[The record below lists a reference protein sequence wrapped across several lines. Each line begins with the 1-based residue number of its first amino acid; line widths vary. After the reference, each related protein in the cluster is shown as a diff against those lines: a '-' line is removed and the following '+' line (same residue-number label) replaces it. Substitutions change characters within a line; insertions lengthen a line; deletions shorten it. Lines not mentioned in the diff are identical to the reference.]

1 MSAYQKNL
9 AVGVTVLG
17 ALLLLGWMILR
28 FSDAPFQLFAK
39 EQMPVR
45 FRSASAEGL
54 SEGSPVYYLGVL
66 VGRVKTVG
74 RPTDPRDLGVNIE
87 ALLEPQPPL
96 PANVEGRIRSPI
108 FGGGATI
115 HLVLVPENH
124 VTSPDTMP
132 ATSPVAPVATL
143 SESIRPSSSPLQPN
157 QVIHASFVGIAD
169 IFPELTHLSE
179 ELQRTSRQLR
189 EAEVIPK
196 LAGAIDSFR
205 RAADEASDIL
215 GSAKGLVRDPKVH
228 DNIRQI
234 IENFRETSASARKVG
249 ADFEKLARNAD
260 NLITNTNTRVDQLGN
275 SGQKLLTTANTSLE
289 ETSKALMARLAQAA
303 AVLDNLERMT
313 KKVNDGQGSM
323 GALVNDPRFY
333 ENLLDVSQE
342 LKVTINAFSRLVE
355 QWEKEG
361 LYFRLSGKK

>member
-9 AVGVTVLG
+9 AVGVTVLT
-17 ALLLLGWMILR
+17 ALILLGWMILR
-28 FSDAPFQLFAK
+28 FSDAPFRLFAK
-39 EQMPVR
+39 EQMPIR

-66 VGRVKTVG
+66 VGRVKSVG
-74 RPTDPRDLGVNIE
+74 RSPDPSDLGVNIE
-87 ALLEPQPPL
+87 ALIEPQPPL
-96 PANVEGRIRSPI
+96 PSNVEGRIRSPI

-115 HLVLVPENH
+115 HLVLVPENDA
-124 VTSPDTMP
+124 SDTEARP

-143 SESIRPSSSPLQPN
+143 SESLRPSRRPLQPN
-157 QVIHASFVGIAD
+157 QVIDASFVGIAD

-179 ELQRTSRQLR
+179 ELQKTSRQLR

-205 RAADEASDIL
+205 RAADEASEIL
-215 GSAKGLVRDPKVH
+215 GSAKSLVRDPKVH
-228 DNIRQI
+228 DNIREI
-234 IENFRETSASARKVG
+234 IANFKETSASARKV
-249 ADFEKLARNAD
+249 AVDFERLVKNAD
-260 NLITNTNTRVDQLGN
+260 NLVTNTNRRVDQLGD
-275 SGQKLLTTANTSLE
+275 SGHKLLTTANTSLE

-303 AVLDNLERMT
+303 AVLENLERMT

-361 LYFRLSGKK
+361 LYFRLNK